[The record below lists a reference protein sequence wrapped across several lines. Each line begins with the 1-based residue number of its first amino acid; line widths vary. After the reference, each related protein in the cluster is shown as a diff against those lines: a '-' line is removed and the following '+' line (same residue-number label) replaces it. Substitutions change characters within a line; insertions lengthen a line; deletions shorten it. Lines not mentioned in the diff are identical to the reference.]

1 MSPKPATSLRAEAY
15 FVDDLL
21 VLPLEAPLFYA
32 NADDALA
39 P

>member
-1 MSPKPATSLRAEAY
+1 
-15 FVDDLL
+15 VDDLL